1 MHYAAR
7 LLSDSAALLASST
20 LQLLNSRC
28 LIGVGVASEA
38 LQASELFPGSQQLAH
53 HAKCVVLQSS

>member
-1 MHYAAR
+1 MHSVAR

-28 LIGVGVASEA
+28 PIGVGVASEA
-38 LQASELFPGSQQLAH
+38 LQASGFLGSQQLAH
-53 HAKCVVLQSS
+53 HAKCVALQSA